1 MGHATPATETA
12 FGRFVSAFEENT
24 IALIL
29 GAMTLIT
36 FANVIARK
44 IFNSSIIWGQ
54 EVTLILFAWLVLFGI
69 AYGFKITSHLGV
81 DAVTN
86 MLPKKG
92 QRVMALLSGLA
103 CLLYALLMMK
113 GAWDYYANFAN
124 LPQTTGRWFPTGL
137 QEMKIWDQRGYT
149 PTKAVPMV
157 EWLRPLLEYLFLPEG
172 EEPYEKFPLAV
183 AYLIIPISVALM
195 VLRIV
200 QAILRILR
208 GEQNSLIVSHE
219 AEEEV
224 DRVARGEFEE

>member
-1 MGHATPATETA
+1 MGHTTPAKETA
-12 FGRFVSAFEENT
+12 FGRFVNTFEENT

-36 FANVIARK
+36 FANVVARK
-44 IFNSSIIWGQ
+44 IFGSSLIWGL
-54 EVTLILFAWLVLFGI
+54 EVTLILFAWLVLLGI
-69 AYGFKITSHLGV
+69 SYGFKITSHLGV

-92 QRVMALLSGLA
+92 QRLMALLSGLM
-103 CLLYALLMMK
+103 CLIYALLLVK
-113 GAWDYYANFAN
+113 GSWDYFANFAN

-172 EEPYEKFPLAV
+172 EEPYDKFPLAV
-183 AYLIIPISVALM
+183 AYMIIPIAAVLM

-200 QAILRILR
+200 QALVRIFR

-224 DRVARGEFEE
+224 DRVTRGEYEE